1 MSTERL
7 SRRIT
12 AIAESATMAVD
23 ARAKALKAA
32 GHPIIGFGAGE
43 PDFATPQHIV
53 EAAVAACLDP
63 ANHKY
68 TPAGGLPVLK
78 EALVVKTERDS
89 GWRPDASQVL
99 VTNGGKHA
107 VYNTCA
113 ALLNPGDEVLVPAP
127 YWTTYP
133 ESIALAG
140 GTTVVLQ
147 TDTASGFRVTV
158 EQLEAAR
165 TPNTKALMFVS
176 PSNPTGAV
184 YPADEITAIGRWAVE
199 HGIWVIADEIYE
211 HLTYDDNVHHSMRA
225 LVPGIADQFV
235 AVNGVA
241 KTYAMTGW
249 RIGWMI
255 GPDDLIRAAGNLQSH
270 GTSNVANVSQRA
282 ALAAVSGDLTAVA
295 DMRASFDRRRHRMTE
310 MLRAIDG
317 VDLLTPQGA
326 FYAFPDLTAFL
337 GRQVAG
343 RVASTTS
350 ELATIILEEA
360 NVAIVPGEAFGA
372 PGYARL
378 SFALGDDDLGEGL
391 TRIGDLLNG

>member
-1 MSTERL
+1 
-7 SRRIT
+7 
-12 AIAESATMAVD
+12 
-23 ARAKALKAA
+23 
-32 GHPIIGFGAGE
+32 
-43 PDFATPQHIV
+43 
-53 EAAVAACLDP
+53 
-63 ANHKY
+63 
-68 TPAGGLPVLK
+68 
-78 EALVVKTERDS
+78 
-89 GWRPDASQVL
+89 
-99 VTNGGKHA
+99 
-107 VYNTCA
+107 
-113 ALLNPGDEVLVPAP
+113 
-127 YWTTYP
+127 
-133 ESIALAG
+133 
-140 GTTVVLQ
+140 
-147 TDTASGFRVTV
+147 
-158 EQLEAAR
+158 
-165 TPNTKALMFVS
+165 
-176 PSNPTGAV
+176 
-184 YPADEITAIGRWAVE
+184 
-199 HGIWVIADEIYE
+199 
-211 HLTYDDNVHHSMRA
+211 
-225 LVPGIADQFV
+225 
-235 AVNGVA
+235 
-241 KTYAMTGW
+241 
-249 RIGWMI
+249 MI